1 LDTNQFLRLSQRDKV
16 NLIERHLAIKRFSG
30 FRTSHLDEPY
40 TRVTRAGRYR
50 DHVVTVFLLTFA
62 G

>member
-1 LDTNQFLRLSQRDKV
+1 LLQRDKV

-30 FRTSHLDEPY
+30 FRTSHLNGTD
-40 TRVTRAGRYR
+40 TRVTGAGRHR
-50 DHVVTVFLLTFA
+50 DYVVIVFLLTFA